1 MITAAAMT
9 VTLLTIGAASA
20 AGAATPGGVSGTVT
34 APAGVDVGDADI
46 RVIAYET
53 DAYPDRS
60 GSALVQADGSYT
72 ISGLEAGEYK
82 ILFFASSQLAT
93 EWWNDAGTLA
103 EAATVTVAD
112 GATRTG
118 VDAFLD
124 VESTI
129 EGVLGFPAGT
139 VVSDLSLY
147 AYAYSI
153 ADPDHAVTSDFVS
166 DDGTFTLTGLRPGS
180 YKIKYTSYDYGT
192 SRANNVV
199 SRQWQGGSYDFASA
213 SVITIP
219 SPGTQLELAH
229 TLSAG
234 RSISGTVTG
243 TWGAG
248 DHVLVIAADANGD
261 GMDTVLSSDGSY
273 VVDGLTPGAY
283 KVSFAINWGTNGW
296 WSGADRLE
304 WWNDAATAAEAAWID
319 LSSATSRSS
328 VDANLDRID
337 GRSVIPTITGT
348 PIVGARLTASPG
360 AWPAV
365 PLSYQWLADGNAIS
379 GATSSTYTVA
389 RAQAGKRISVR
400 VNGDTEERFTQW
412 RSSAPT
418 LRAALAPVPTISGTA
433 KVGRKL
439 TAVTGTWVSGTTFT
453 YRWLANG
460 KPISSATKSSFTVG
474 AAQRGAKISVVVTGR
489 KSGYPTVAK
498 TSTATAKAAAGTLV
512 AATPKIVGT
521 TKVGKKLTAR
531 PGTWTAGT
539 TLSYRWYANG
549 KPISKATRSTF
560 TLTSAQRGKK
570 ITVQVTGKKSGYTST
585 TRTSKPT
592 AKIS

>member
-1 MITAAAMT
+1 MLTAATMT
-9 VTLLTIGAASA
+9 IALLTLGGASA
-20 AGAATPGGVSGTVT
+20 AGAATPGGVSGAVTV
-34 APAGVDVGDADI
+34 PEGVDVGDAGI
-46 RVIAYET
+46 RVIAYEP

-60 GSALVQADGSYT
+60 GSALVQGDGSYR
-72 ISGLEAGEYK
+72 ISGLEAGEYN

-103 EAATVTVAD
+103 EAATVTVTD
-112 GATRTG
+112 GATRAG

-124 VESTI
+124 AGSTI
-129 EGVLGFPAGT
+129 KGALSFPAGT
-139 VVSDLSLY
+139 VVSDLSVY
-147 AYAYSI
+147 AHAYSI
-153 ADPDHAVTSDFVS
+153 ADPDHAVASDYVS
-166 DDGTFTLTGLRPGS
+166 DDGTFTLTGLRPGP
-180 YKIKYTSYDYGT
+180 YKVEYTTYDYGD

-199 SRQWQGGSYDFASA
+199 SRQWQGGAYDFASA
-213 SVITIP
+213 SVVTIP
-219 SPGTQLELAH
+219 SAGAQVELAH

-243 TWGAG
+243 TWEAG
-248 DHVLVIAADANGD
+248 DRVLVIAADANGD
-261 GMDTVLSSDGSY
+261 GMNTVLSSDGSY

-304 WWNDAATAAEAAWID
+304 WWNDAATAADATAID
-319 LSSATSRSS
+319 LTSATSRAS
-328 VDANLDRID
+328 VDANLDTIG
-337 GRSVIPTITGT
+337 GRPALPKITGT
-348 PIVGARLTASPG
+348 PTVGARLTASPG

-365 PLSYQWLADGNAIS
+365 PLSYQWLADGAAIN

-412 RSSAPT
+412 RLSAST
-418 LRAALAPVPTISGTA
+418 LRVAVAPVPTISGTA

-460 KPISSATKSSFTVG
+460 KPIPSATKSAFTVG
-474 AAQRGAKISVVVTGR
+474 AAQRGAKISVIVTGR

-521 TKVGKKLTAR
+521 AKVGKKLTAR

-539 TLSYRWYANG
+539 ALTYRWYANG
-549 KPISKATRSTF
+549 KAISQATRSTF

-570 ITVQVTGKKSGYTST
+570 ITVRVTGKKSGYTSAA
-585 TRTSKPT
+585 RTSKPT